1 MGSNI
6 SLMERA
12 PASNVTNTVNSNAF
26 KKLPMSMTGQSLERR
41 KVPLMR
47 GKYILSNIMRGSVV
61 AGYTMTVWFHLEKV
75 TP

>member
-12 PASNVTNTVNSNAF
+12 PASTVTNTVNSNAF
-26 KKLPMSMTGQSLERR
+26 KKLPMTEGQSLERR